1 MISEVDKNLKVVSWP
16 MIRTYIKENDSS
28 FLDVHIIVAQYKDRD
43 NKLQLY
49 MLKEVGVKEYS
60 LVAIR
65 DVSSRWCDIKNPE
78 EIVYKLGDAK
88 RVWVL
93 DTVKDLAEL
102 ISRDF

>member
-1 MISEVDKNLKVVSWP
+1 M
-16 MIRTYIKENDSS
+16 
-28 FLDVHIIVAQYKDRD
+28 
-43 NKLQLY
+43 
-49 MLKEVGVKEYS
+49 KEYS
-60 LVAIR
+60 LVAIG

>member
-16 MIRTYIKENDSS
+16 TIRTYIEEDDSS
-28 FLDVHIIVAQYKDRD
+28 FLNAHIIVAQCKDHND
-43 NKLQLY
+43 KLQLY
-49 MLKEVGVKEYS
+49 MLKKVGMKEYS

-65 DVSSRWCDIKNPE
+65 NVSSRWCDIKNPE

-88 RVWVL
+88 RIWVL

>member
-78 EIVYKLGDAK
+78 EIVYKLGDAE
-88 RVWVL
+88 RIWVL